1 MKVDIQNLEIAVAR
15 ELSLQLSFSK
25 IQLIKNI
32 IKKWKLFVRNRI
44 HIRILS
50 NKKYKSVMNE
60 CSHKIFQCSV
70 FTLIILVVKV

>member
-32 IKKWKLFVRNRI
+32 IKKWRLFVRNRI
-44 HIRILS
+44 HIRIFTKE
-50 NKKYKSVMNE
+50 KKYKGVMNE
-60 CSHKIFQCSV
+60 HSHKFSNAV
-70 FTLIILVVKV
+70 YSH